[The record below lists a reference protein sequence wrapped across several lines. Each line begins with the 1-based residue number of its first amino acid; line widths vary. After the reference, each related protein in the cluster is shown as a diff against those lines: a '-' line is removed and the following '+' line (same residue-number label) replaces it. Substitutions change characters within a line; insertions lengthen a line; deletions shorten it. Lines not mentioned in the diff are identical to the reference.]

1 MSQYLTRRLLL
12 VVPTLVG
19 LSMVVFALVR
29 LLPGDAVTML
39 LQDYAYAKDADEMR
53 AKLGLDR
60 PMYEQYVGYLGDA
73 VRFDFGDSQRLGRP
87 AMDAVL
93 DRLPAT
99 IDLTLAATLLA
110 VVIGLV
116 LGVVAGGRPGSRLD
130 RIVSAATIGLQSFP
144 TFWVGIMLI
153 LLFSLGLR
161 LLPSAG
167 VGTPAHLVLPAVTL
181 SLPFVAIVARVTR
194 GSVAESMDEQY
205 VQTARSKGLTNT
217 QVLLGHVLRNS
228 LVPVVTVVGIHIG
241 QLMGGVVI
249 VENVFAWPGLGSLI
263 VDAVA
268 NRDYAVVQAATLLIA
283 TIVLVLNLVADLV
296 YTRLDPR
303 IRLEGVS

>member
-1 MSQYLTRRLLL
+1 MTRMILRRLL
-12 VVPTLVG
+12 VG
-19 LSMVVFALVR
+19 VFVLWGAASLIFVIVR
-29 LLPGDAVTML
+29 VAPGDPVQVLLGPDASQEQVRQVTA
-39 LQDYAYAKDADEMR
+39 Q
-53 AKLGLDR
+53 LGLDR